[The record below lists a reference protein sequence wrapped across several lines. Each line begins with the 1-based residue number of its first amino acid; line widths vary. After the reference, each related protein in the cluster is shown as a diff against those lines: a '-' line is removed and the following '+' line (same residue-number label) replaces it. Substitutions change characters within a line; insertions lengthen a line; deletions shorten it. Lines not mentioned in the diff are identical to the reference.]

1 MSKYLNL
8 NLFLLL
14 INLHLIISI
23 RYPIFNNLITSTS
36 GNIKSILIKSKEQFL
51 DYILNQKYIITL
63 TEFTIYEKEP
73 EIISI
78 FDKVSSYQILNDW
91 NFLKIKCYEQSEL
104 CNILSTNVE
113 NKSVPSIK
121 IYIKSQEFKTAQ
133 NIMNKFTISEFLEF
147 LLKLSLN
154 PIVEIKNNYIN
165 SFYENYTKYSPII
178 YYDELNT
185 EFISCINL
193 LSKKKYFSSFYF
205 GIYSMNKN
213 ELKSQKEKI
222 VFDNENMPISKT
234 WDRDCDDI
242 DIFLEQNTYPLLDKI
257 NNQLLNHLSIDHKIL
272 VVLIGYNSSNE
283 KINKFIN
290 NEFKKLAYIHRNLVF
305 AYDFNDELN
314 ENNYLINITGFKFI
328 LGDNSTINI
337 LFYDFSNEMYH
348 IHLTPY
354 TLNSANAK
362 SIYDKLNILLE
373 NVNNLYFTSGS
384 FLKDI
389 IIKSK
394 IIQFINDGKKMIAL
408 SITLIIIIISFIFLY
423 FCR

>member
-1 MSKYLNL
+1 
-8 NLFLLL
+8 
-14 INLHLIISI
+14 
-23 RYPIFNNLITSTS
+23 
-36 GNIKSILIKSKEQFL
+36 
-51 DYILNQKYIITL
+51 
-63 TEFTIYEKEP
+63 
-73 EIISI
+73 
-78 FDKVSSYQILNDW
+78 
-91 NFLKIKCYEQSEL
+91 
-104 CNILSTNVE
+104 
-113 NKSVPSIK
+113 
-121 IYIKSQEFKTAQ
+121 
-133 NIMNKFTISEFLEF
+133 
-147 LLKLSLN
+147 
-154 PIVEIKNNYIN
+154 
-165 SFYENYTKYSPII
+165 
-178 YYDELNT
+178 
-185 EFISCINL
+185 
-193 LSKKKYFSSFYF
+193 
-205 GIYSMNKN
+205 MNKN

-257 NNQLLNHLSIDHKIL
+257 NNRLLNHLSIDNKIL